1 MRKLVSLCRDLA
13 TSTGGDAMGV
23 EEVDPCLKQ
32 LYLQKPYVKV
42 AKKASLLA
50 TIYEEPVQKTKSKEP
65 QLMAARG
72 LKRYLDFE
80 SQAEFA
86 KRRRKREARALS
98 HQIQKQRARLAQA
111 EPETQ
116 VNACGRPKRR
126 AASVSEAATKV
137 MTILDAPVNRNNHL
151 SLHSNKEYRQDCDET
166 YAPPRSAMSRD
177 SKGDDGRERVDC
189 KRDILDKETSLP
201 ADKER
206 PHSSRERRKVL
217 KPLSRIPKEV
227 RDVLGCIV
235 DIVVTVDRCVHGAQT
250 RYTDHDY
257 ALLQP
262 DVI

>member
-1 MRKLVSLCRDLA
+1 
-13 TSTGGDAMGV
+13 MGV
-23 EEVDPCLKQ
+23 EEMDPSLKQ
-32 LYLQKPYVKV
+32 LYLQKPYVKT

-98 HQIQKQRARLAQA
+98 HQIQKQRERLAQA

-137 MTILDAPVNRNNHL
+137 MTILDTPVKGNNYVNTPN
-151 SLHSNKEYRQDCDET
+151 NKEYRQDVDET
-166 YAPPRSAMSRD
+166 YAPPRSAIVRD
-177 SKGDDGRERVDC
+177 SKNVDSRDRTDLRRDGGSGGDKEKSYGGRERKKIV
-189 KRDILDKETSLP
+189 
-201 ADKER
+201 
-206 PHSSRERRKVL
+206 

-227 RDVLGCIV
+227 REALGCIV
-235 DIVVTVDRCVHGAQT
+235 DVVVTMDRCVHAAQI
-250 RYTDHDY
+250 YYSDHDY
-257 ALLQP
+257 ALIQP
-262 DVI
+262 DGI